1 MTRSQALG
9 LWVLT
14 IALMAIGAG
23 QKWGDYSVSADA
35 GGGSIIVNGFGVFPV
50 IGTLIGLQVICI
62 LLSLLVRPVFV
73 RVMSGLLVPIMVW
86 NLVDVV
92 LNAASKVE
100 QSVGQLL
107 AEQTGVIQ
115 DISGSDFVIAST
127 SSSLSLVYVLA
138 VGFNIGVLGLVTAVP
153 LRQRVNKDSKKAP
166 ELPEDLWSDQK

>member
-14 IALMAIGAG
+14 IAFMAIGAG
-23 QKWGDYSVSADA
+23 QNWGDYSVSADA
-35 GGGSIIVNGFGVFPV
+35 GGGSITVNGFGVFPV

-62 LLSLLVRPVFV
+62 LLSLLVRPIFV
-73 RVMSGLLVPIMVW
+73 RVMSGLLVPIMLW

-92 LNAASKVE
+92 MNAASKVE
-100 QSVGQLL
+100 QFVGQLL

-127 SSSLSLVYVLA
+127 SSFLSLMYVLA
-138 VGFNIGVLGLVTAVP
+138 VGLNIGVLGLVTAVS
-153 LRQRVNKDSKKAP
+153 LGQSTIKDSKKAP
-166 ELPEDLWSDQK
+166 EFPLDLWSGQK

>member
-9 LWVLT
+9 LWILT

-23 QKWGDYSVSADA
+23 QNWGDYSISADA
-35 GGGSIIVNGFGVFPV
+35 GGGSIAVNGFGVFPV

-62 LLSLLVRPVFV
+62 LLSLLVRPIFV

-86 NLVDVV
+86 NLVDV
-92 LNAASKVE
+92 LIKAATKVE
-100 QSVGQLL
+100 QSVVQLL

-115 DISGSDFVIAST
+115 DISGSDFVIASA
-127 SSSLSLVYVLA
+127 SSSLSLIYALA
-138 VGFNIGVLGLVTAVP
+138 VGLNIGFLGLVTARS
-153 LRQRVNKDSKKAP
+153 LRQRVIKESKKAP